1 MAEDDMRCFRQG
13 LLAGVFLGFGLAVLP
28 LSASA
33 QGDPAA
39 VEAPAA
45 SVAPALP
52 AAPEAP
58 PAPVMASTGDPVL
71 DKAIADARASL
82 PHFWEHASKFPGQA
96 HWHIVKIG
104 LPSTEG
110 GNENVWIYTTEKQ
123 GDDLKGVIVTQPE
136 SLVSG
141 LRKGGKIEFKESDVI
156 DWSYDEDGLRRGEF
170 TKRAEFADLT
180 PAEIAEALDYEAIHP
195 TPVP

>member
-1 MAEDDMRCFRQG
+1 MRCFRQG
-13 LLAGVFLGFGLAVLP
+13 LLAGVFLGFGLAALP
-28 LSASA
+28 LSAAA

-45 SVAPALP
+45 PVSPALP

-58 PAPVMASTGDPVL
+58 PAPVIASTGDPVL

-96 HWHIVKIG
+96 HWPIVKIG

-136 SLVSG
+136 SLVGG

-180 PAEIAEALDYEAIHP
+180 PYG
-195 TPVP
+195 

>member
-1 MAEDDMRCFRQG
+1 MRCFRQG
-13 LLAGVFLGFGLAVLP
+13 LLAGVFLVFGIAALP
-28 LSASA
+28 LAALA
-33 QGDPAA
+33 QGETAPVESPTAP
-39 VEAPAA
+39 VVPEAPAA
-45 SVAPALP
+45 PEPA
-52 AAPEAP
+52 
-58 PAPVMASTGDPVL
+58 PAPVIASTGDPVL

-82 PHFWEHASKFPGQA
+82 PHFWEHASKFPGQE

-141 LRKGGKIEFKESDVI
+141 LRKGGKIEFKEADII

>member
-1 MAEDDMRCFRQG
+1 MRCFRQG
-13 LLAGVFLGFGLAVLP
+13 LLAGVFLGSGLAALP

-45 SVAPALP
+45 PVSPALP

-58 PAPVMASTGDPVL
+58 PAPVIASTGDPVL

-136 SLVSG
+136 SLVGG

>member
-1 MAEDDMRCFRQG
+1 MRCFRQG
-13 LLAGVFLGFGLAVLP
+13 LLAGVFLGFGLAALP
-28 LSASA
+28 LAASA
-33 QGDPAA
+33 QGEPAPA
-39 VEAPAA
+39 EAPAA
-45 SVAPALP
+45 P

-58 PAPVMASTGDPVL
+58 PAPVIASTGDPVL

-82 PHFWEHASKFPGQA
+82 PHFWDHASKFPGQE

-110 GNENVWIYTTEKQ
+110 GNENVWIYTTEKL

-141 LRKGGKIEFKESDVI
+141 LRKGGKVEFKEADII
-156 DWSYDEDGLRRGEF
+156 DWSYDDGGVARGEF
-170 TKRAEFADLT
+170 TKRAEFAGLT
-180 PAEIAEALDYEAIHP
+180 PAELEDELYIAGLHP
-195 TPVP
+195 QPVP